1 MKKFHTLTLI
11 AASAAFLSIGSGIA
25 MAQTVSG
32 GDAYAQ
38 GYAAGAAAQH
48 QNNFNAFDTGV
59 QAGQTQQSTTDQAY
73 NNGYQAAL
81 AAKGGNDADQA
92 YNNGYNDRAAEDT
105 DTYNRAFDFGF
116 REGAHDQARD
126 DADLP

>member
-1 MKKFHTLTLI
+1 MKKLHTITLI
-11 AASAAFLSIGSGIA
+11 AASAALLSIGSS

-38 GYAAGAAAQH
+38 GYAAGAAAQK
-48 QNNFNAFDTGV
+48 QNSFSAFDNGV
-59 QAGQTQQSTTDQAY
+59 QAGQTQQSATDQAY

-81 AAKGGNDADQA
+81 AAKGSTDAEQA
-92 YNNGYNDRAAEDT
+92 YNNGYSDRAAEDT
-105 DTYNRAFDFGF
+105 DSYNRDFDFGF

-126 DADLP
+126 DADAP